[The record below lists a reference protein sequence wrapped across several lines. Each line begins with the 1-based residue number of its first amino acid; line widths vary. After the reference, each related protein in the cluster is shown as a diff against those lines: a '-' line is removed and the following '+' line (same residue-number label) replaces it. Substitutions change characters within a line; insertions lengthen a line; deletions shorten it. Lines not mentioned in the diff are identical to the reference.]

1 MRYYIAWRHWACA
14 TKHQIQGL
22 KETTENDPTKAPG
35 YDALSPESQEQVRL
49 AFEHG
54 MPVDKQ
60 FKDIRE
66 DLAKDAPKYGQEY
79 QNAMA
84 YKVDL
89 AARAAACRGKD
100 CLSKQ
105 IKITKG
111 ELRLGI
117 LIPFDG
123 EHASTVYKHW
133 KCISAFDLANV
144 TLFFERDSI
153 EGVEE
158 LPEEVQA
165 AVLETFQTGKIVEPP
180 ERAIEP
186 PKAKAKKSRSKK
198 SKASAKDGEVDVTA
212 EEPEIEVEEAV
223 SSSAPKAKKSTAK
236 KRPRKETDMSSDAEQ
251 AYVPKKS
258 RSRAVPLEEA
268 EAPAEAVTAG
278 AEEKTAGEA

>member
-1 MRYYIAWRHWACA
+1 MEEDGPKWRLEHASTGLSVCQQAACKRSKALIAKGELRIGTRALFDNDIEMRYYIAWRHWACA

-198 SKASAKDGEVDVTA
+198 SKASAKDGEVDVTVVRLA
-212 EEPEIEVEEAV
+212 A
-223 SSSAPKAKKSTAK
+223 SLGSLFFYSSAP
-236 KRPRKETDMSSDAEQ
+236 
-251 AYVPKKS
+251 
-258 RSRAVPLEEA
+258 
-268 EAPAEAVTAG
+268 
-278 AEEKTAGEA
+278 

>member
-1 MRYYIAWRHWACA
+1 
-14 TKHQIQGL
+14 
-22 KETTENDPTKAPG
+22 
-35 YDALSPESQEQVRL
+35 
-49 AFEHG
+49 

-133 KCISAFDLANV
+133 VRHLLRGHESSLTRTQKCISAFDLANV